1 MCLLTNFCLLS
12 FTDGGH
18 PTASQSVSLG
28 FNGTKN
34 ARAFAHQIGK
44 PMRVS
49 RGQLNTGRKLLQ
61 SSSPSPTDIAYKT
74 LASAINASSSAQE
87 GTVAVKQVGSEW
99 HFGFS
104 RQHACL
110 PVQAYMGSGVSRTL
124 AVMHRAVASC
134 IPGEMWRQCGCN
146 WRVCHVKRIHGLR

>member
-104 RQHACL
+104 RQHAWLQQTAWLQQIACML
-110 PVQAYMGSGVSRTL
+110 GFSRQHACPCRHTW
-124 AVMHRAVASC
+124 AVVC
-134 IPGEMWRQCGCN
+134 PGQWLSSIEQ
-146 WRVCHVKRIHGLR
+146 